1 MEGLKGKTL
10 MSKEQPEKNGG
21 NTYDN
26 QFKYL

>member
-10 MSKEQPEKNGG
+10 MPKEQTEKNGG
-21 NTYDN
+21 NTHDN